1 VKALILAGGYGTRLR
16 PLTYTR
22 PKHLLPVA
30 NEPHIEHVLGLLQ
43 RHGVDEAVFLTSY
56 LSEAF
61 DGTVAAASARGFT
74 MEVTHEEQP
83 LGTAGALKHAQ
94 DHVGDDTFFVFNG
107 DVLTDVDLDALV
119 GFHRESGAEATI
131 FLVPVEDPSRF
142 GVVPT
147 DDDGRVQGFIEKPPA
162 GEAPTN
168 LINAGIYVM
177 EPSILDR
184 IPKGEVWSSEHQ
196 LFPELVADGA
206 GLFAVELASYW
217 LDIGTPTSLLQANLD
232 ALSGAYK
239 SDAVTEPGPHANV
252 IATSA
257 EVAGDAI
264 VSASAIGEDVVI
276 SPGAS
281 VARSVVLPGVRVGA
295 GAVVEDSILGENVR
309 VGEDARV
316 SGLTAGD
323 NEQI

>member
-1 VKALILAGGYGTRLR
+1 VRALILAGGYGTRLR

-30 NEPHIEHVLGLLQ
+30 NEPHIEHVLRLLH

-61 DGTVAAASARGFT
+61 DGTVAAASERGFT

-94 DHVGDDTFFVFNG
+94 DHVGDETFLVFNG

-119 GFHRESGAEATI
+119 GFHRERGAEATI
-131 FLVPVEDPSRF
+131 FLSPVEDPSRF

-147 DDDGRVQGFIEKPPA
+147 EDDGRVQGFIEKPPP

-196 LFPELVADGA
+196 LFPELVADGS

-217 LDIGTPTSLLQANLD
+217 LDIGTPVSLLQANLD

-239 SDAVTEPGPHANV
+239 SGVVAEPGPEANV
-252 IATSA
+252 IAPSA
-257 EVAGDAI
+257 EVPEDTLI
-264 VSASAIGEDVVI
+264 TASAIGEDVVI
-276 SPGAS
+276 SSGAT
-281 VARSVVLPGVRVGA
+281 VVRSVLLPGVRVGA
-295 GAVVEDSILGENVR
+295 DAVVEDSILGEKVR
-309 VGEDARV
+309 VGEGARA

>member
-1 VKALILAGGYGTRLR
+1 MRALILAGGLGTRLR

-22 PKHLLPVA
+22 PKHLLPIA
-30 NEPHIEHVLGLLQ
+30 NEPHIEHVLRLLQ
-43 RHGVDEAVFLTSY
+43 RHGIDEAVFLTSH

-61 DGTVAAASARGFT
+61 DATVAAARERGFT
-74 MEVTHEEQP
+74 MEVTREEQP

-94 DHVGDDTFFVFNG
+94 DHIGDETFFVFNG
-107 DVLTDVDLDALV
+107 DVLTDVDLDALAS
-119 GFHRESGAEATI
+119 FHRERQAGATI
-131 FLVPVEDPSRF
+131 FLSPVEDPSRF

-147 DDDGRVQGFIEKPPA
+147 DEGGRVEGFIEKPPT

-177 EPSILDR
+177 EPAILDR

-206 GLFAVELASYW
+206 GLFAIELASYW
-217 LDIGTPTSLLQANLD
+217 LDIGTPVSLLQGNLD

-239 SDAVTEPGPHANV
+239 SDAVSEPGPETSV
-252 IATSA
+252 IASSA
-257 EVAGDAI
+257 EIAADAG
-264 VSASAIGEDVVI
+264 VQSSAIGEGAVI
-276 SPGAS
+276 AGGAT
-281 VARSVVLPGVRVGA
+281 VTRSVLMPGVRVGA

-309 VGEDARV
+309 VGAGARV
-316 SGLTAGD
+316 SGFTAGD
-323 NEQI
+323 NETI